1 MLGPAADDELIRRT
15 AAGDTAAFRQL
26 VDRHLPRAHAVAYRV
41 LLNRED
47 AEEAVQ
53 AAFTKA
59 WTHAGRFDPARSAFS
74 TWLYT
79 IVTRTCLDRVRRARP
94 PTQPIDDWSEHL
106 ADDAPDAHTAV
117 EARQKATA
125 VRDAVASLPPNQRMA
140 VVLCYFEGFTNA
152 EAAKSL
158 NLHLKAFEGL
168 VLRARRRLKDM
179 LGSNHG

>member
-1 MLGPAADDELIRRT
+1 MPEPTADGELIKAT
-15 AAGDTAAFRQL
+15 AAGDTAAFRRL
-26 VDRHLPRAHAVAYRV
+26 VDRHLTRAHAIAYRV

-79 IVTRTCLDRVRRARP
+79 IVTRTCVDRLRRTKPAS
-94 PTQPIDDWSEHL
+94 QPIEDWSEHL
-106 ADDAPDAHTAV
+106 ADDAPDAETTV
-117 EARQKATA
+117 KARQEAAA
-125 VRDAVASLPPNQRMA
+125 VRDAVATLAPNQRAA

-152 EAAKSL
+152 EAAS
-158 NLHLKAFEGL
+158 NLGLHIKAFEAL
-168 VLRARRRLKDM
+168 LFRARQRLKDM
-179 LGSNHG
+179 LGSTHG

>member
-1 MLGPAADDELIRRT
+1 MTGPAADDELVGRT
-15 AAGDTAAFRQL
+15 AAGDTAAFGQL
-26 VDRHLPRAHAVAYRV
+26 VDRHLPRAHAIAYRV

-59 WTHAGRFDPARSAFS
+59 WTNARRFDPAKSAFS

-79 IVTRTCLDRVRRARP
+79 IVSRTCLDQLRRKKP
-94 PTQPIDDWSEHL
+94 GMQPIEDWSEHL
-106 ADDAPDAHTAV
+106 ADDAPDAHTAL
-117 EARQKATA
+117 EAQQKATA
-125 VRDAVASLPPNQRMA
+125 VRDAVAALPPNQRMA

-168 VLRARRRLKDM
+168 VLRARRRLKDV
-179 LGSNHG
+179 LGSDHG